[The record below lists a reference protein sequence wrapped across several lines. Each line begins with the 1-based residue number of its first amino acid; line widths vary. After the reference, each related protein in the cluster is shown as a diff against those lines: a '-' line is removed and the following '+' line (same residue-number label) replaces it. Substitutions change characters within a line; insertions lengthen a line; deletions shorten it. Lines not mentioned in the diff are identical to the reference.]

1 MAIPFD
7 NGSSGTSGTSGC
19 IIYAGSSG
27 TSGTSGIDGIIGSS
41 GTSGTTGTSG
51 TSGVDGNFFGSSGTS
66 GTSGVNGSSGQTGSA
81 GTSGTSGVNGSSGQT
96 GSAGTSGTS
105 GVSGT
110 SGTSGLNGVN
120 GTSGVNGINGSS
132 GTSGASGTSGTSG
145 VNGTSGTSGTSGSS
159 GTSGTSGTTGAGLA
173 AGGTT
178 GQILAKVDAVDYN
191 TQWIDNYTED
201 VRTTVKATEPI
212 LKGQAVYIS
221 GADGAN
227 SLVSLASNIGDITS
241 ATTIGLAMQNLA
253 TNGIGQ
259 VIIIGQLYGV
269 DTSAA
274 TAGDPVWLGVNGNL
288 LYGYANKP
296 FAPAH
301 LVYIGSVVRVQSI
314 NGEIEVKVQ
323 NGYEMNEL
331 HDVSHYDPDTLA
343 NGSTLEWNSTTK
355 LWETTLQPSGTSG
368 TSGVNGT
375 SGTSGNTGV
384 SGTSGTSGT
393 SAGNTPTQFNS
404 VKAPVNMSG
413 FPWYKLNTAAM
424 SYSGSSFNLA
434 PGQGRYTPVTTL
446 LPGEIIKDVAILVT
460 TAVAASTIQL
470 GLYTVATDANGL
482 MYADTLVTTFGTV
495 DSSTTGRKTITNVNY
510 TIPASTNNTYF
521 IGILQLGGATNV
533 SVFGPANTASICYYG
548 ALDSSIMSRPMSVSG
563 PAALTTLPTS
573 FTSAT
578 WAALSNNTTYAFVGF
593 KS

>member
-27 TSGTSGIDGIIGSS
+27 TSGTSGIDGVIGSS

-51 TSGVDGNFFGSSGTS
+51 TSGVDGTFFGSS
-66 GTSGVNGSSGQTGSA
+66 

-110 SGTSGLNGVN
+110 SGTSGVSGTSGSSGLNGVN

-132 GTSGASGTSGTSG
+132 GISGTSGTSGTSG
-145 VNGTSGTSGTSGSS
+145 VNGTSGTSGISGSS
-159 GTSGTSGTTGAGLA
+159 GTSGTSGPGVA

-178 GQILAKVDAVDYN
+178 GQILAKVDGVDYN

-221 GADGAN
+221 GADGSN
-227 SLVSLASNIGDITS
+227 SLVSLASNTGDITS
-241 ATTIGLAMQNLA
+241 ATTLGLALQDLA

-259 VIIIGQLYGV
+259 IIIIGQLYGV
-269 DTSAA
+269 DTSTAA
-274 TAGDPVWLGVNGNL
+274 AGDPVWLGINGNL

-323 NGYEMNEL
+323 NGYELNEL
-331 HDVSHYDPDTLA
+331 HDVEHYNPDTLA

-375 SGTSGNTGV
+375 SGIDGIA
-384 SGTSGTSGT
+384 GTSGTSGT
-393 SAGNTPTQFNS
+393 SAGNTPTVFNS
-404 VKAPVNMSG
+404 IKAPVNMSG

-424 SYSGSSFNLA
+424 SYSGSNFALGA
-434 PGQGRYTPVTTL
+434 GIPRYTPVTTL
-446 LPGEIIKDVAILVT
+446 LPGEVIKDVAVLVAA
-460 TAVAASTIQL
+460 AVAASTIQL
-470 GLYTVATDANGL
+470 GLYSCATDANGL
-482 MYADTLVTTFGTV
+482 LYANALLTTFGTV
-495 DSSTTGRKTITNVNY
+495 DSSTTGRKTIINVNY
-510 TIPASTNNTYF
+510 TIPASSNNTYF
-521 IGILQLGGATNV
+521 IGMLQLGGASNV
-533 SVFGPANTASICYYG
+533 SVYGPANTASICYYG
-548 ALDSSIMSRPMSVSG
+548 ALDSTIMNRPMSVNG
-563 PAALTTLPTS
+563 TGGAATLPSS
-573 FTSAT
+573 FTST
-578 WAALSNNTTYAFVGF
+578 SWAALSNNTTYAYVGF